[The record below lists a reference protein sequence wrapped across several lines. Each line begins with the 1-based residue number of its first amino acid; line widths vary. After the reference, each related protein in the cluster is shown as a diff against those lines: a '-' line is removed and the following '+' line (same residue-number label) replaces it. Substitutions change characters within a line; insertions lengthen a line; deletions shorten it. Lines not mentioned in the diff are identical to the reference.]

1 MKVSSKRPKRFEPT
15 REVKQFEP
23 KFEFDTPRYVLGD
36 AAAAAG
42 ISTSLLKAWITRE
55 PIVVPLG
62 DYDLAGRGKGTPRLF
77 TLRRVISI
85 AITAEMVALG
95 INPSRAGNLAFGF
108 TDYEHEEG
116 RYVELE
122 SPTYLIVEPKSTA
135 IILAIDPKST
145 FDQVLK
151 KTIPSSGEKPA
162 SFAVI
167 SGGAVKQRVM
177 ARLKKRGL

>member
-1 MKVSSKRPKRFEPT
+1 MKDPSKGLKPFEPIF
-15 REVKQFEP
+15 K
-23 KFEFDTPRYVLGD
+23 FDTPRYVLGD
-36 AAAAAG
+36 AADAAG

-62 DYDLAGRGKGTPRLF
+62 VYDQVGRGKGTPRLF

-85 AITAEMVALG
+85 AVAAELVALG

-108 TDYEHEEG
+108 TDHEHEEG

-122 SPTYLIVEPKSTA
+122 GPTFLIIEPKSTA
-135 IILAIDPKST
+135 IILTTDPKTS

-151 KTIPSSGEKPA
+151 KTIPSSGEKAA

-177 ARLKKRGL
+177 TRLKERGL

>member
-1 MKVSSKRPKRFEPT
+1 MKAPSKGLKPFEPI
-15 REVKQFEP
+15 
-23 KFEFDTPRYVLGD
+23 FEFDTPRYVLGD

-42 ISTSLLKAWITRE
+42 ISTSLLKAWITRD

-62 DYDLAGRGKGTPRLF
+62 VYDQVGRGKGTPRLF

-85 AITAEMVALG
+85 AVTAELVALG
-95 INPSRAGNLAFGF
+95 INPSRAGNLAFGY
-108 TDYEHEEG
+108 TDHEHEEG
-116 RYVELE
+116 RYIELE
-122 SPTYLIVEPKSTA
+122 SATFLIVEPKSTS
-135 IILAIDPKST
+135 IILAIDPKTT

-151 KTIPSSGEKPA
+151 KTIPSSGERPA

-177 ARLKKRGL
+177 ALLKKRGL

>member
-1 MKVSSKRPKRFEPT
+1 MKVPSRRPKRFAPIL
-15 REVKQFEP
+15 EVKQFEP

-36 AAAAAG
+36 AAAAAD

-85 AITAEMVALG
+85 AMTAELVALG
-95 INPSRAGNLAFGF
+95 INPSRVGNLAFGF
-108 TDYEHEEG
+108 TDYEHKEG
-116 RYVELE
+116 RCVELDG
-122 SPTYLIVEPKSTA
+122 PICLIIEPSTTA
-135 IILAIDPKST
+135 IIWTIDAKAT
-145 FDQVLK
+145 LGQILK
-151 KTIPSSGEKPA
+151 KTIQSTGEKAA

-167 SGGAVKQRVM
+167 SGGAVKQRVIT
-177 ARLKKRGL
+177 RLKERGQ